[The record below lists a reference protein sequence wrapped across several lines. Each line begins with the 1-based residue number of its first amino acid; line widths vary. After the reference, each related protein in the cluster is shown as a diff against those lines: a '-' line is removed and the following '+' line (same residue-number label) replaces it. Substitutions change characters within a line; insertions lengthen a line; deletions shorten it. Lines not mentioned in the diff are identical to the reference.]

1 MAKFLSRLFSGSS
14 KRSFRGS
21 QPSINENNQQTGTG
35 SNLRSASSLD
45 NLSTYQINPR
55 ELEKHKLHKASW
67 EGNLHKVERLVRPN
81 VIDLQDQ
88 QARTPLHLAVAR
100 GHFNIV
106 QRLVHEGARL
116 NITDKQQRTPLVMAV
131 ISSTQNPPLFY
142 QVCMV
147 LLQGG
152 ADSFINAVDIQ
163 GKNALHYAIDIQNEP
178 LVDAFLSSQHC
189 NPDFPDRDQMTPL
202 HLAVRVNNPRIIQ
215 NLLSENRETQADPN
229 LTNRNGHTPLHMA
242 ASLGYME
249 IIRTLLQSDLPEPCD
264 PSILDARQLTAY
276 QLALENHHESCAK
289 LIDEYQQGWTK
300 LSPRREISES
310 MNENEINPVMNSAAR
325 YLGDD
330 QESSDSRSSSP
341 ASNSNLPS
349 MHINRQENQTL
360 AAMIKMNP
368 LQPETHGS
376 TPSNQTL
383 SALLRGNPMQPE
395 THGSAPSNQALSA
408 LLRGNP
414 LQPETHGSAP
424 SNQAL
429 SAILRGNSMQP
440 ETHGSTPSKQALS
453 ALLRGNP
460 LQPETHGSAPSS
472 QAVSALL
479 KGNPLQPDD
488 NTFIRPGTASQKQ
501 SLLKYQRQ
509 DSDASSASRSSGKS
523 PSITNRTVG
532 QPLSPKKNVTMS
544 AMINALPHPDHV
556 DSNSNSWTFDKSST
570 YRKEAPVRI
579 ATRIPESDDTSA
591 AESDDDNPA
600 FRVQPPQQFNAPS
613 VFTGT
618 ATKQKSAD
626 SDSDEDSI
634 EAAVRRLNAQKASL
648 GIQNLVNPSI
658 TPIHKT
664 PQPQIPIV
672 QSPVSEEYLWSTSS
686 KTLNKEQQSKGV
698 GALLHN
704 QPLLNKKSNEPTWDD
719 SRPLSADFERKLTK
733 QKSQS
738 SISSNDSDSDQDK
751 RSSTIVRAPTQ
762 NGTITSL
769 IKQTMRPT
777 DPTQNESTIIRAP
790 TQNGTI
796 TSLIKQTMRPTDSTQ
811 NESTGVENLRKI
823 IEDIQQS
830 SRPNHNSLTPKQT
843 TGRPAVAALVMRNDS
858 SSSSASTFME
868 ESSRTLAVSVATNVK
883 QSPYHDDPDKF
894 HWPQTT
900 NDRNDFKHST
910 GIYSNEMISP
920 SQRQPSRNS
929 IHNEFN
935 SLRGSMSSSTSSIQ
949 NNMERLS
956 ELKADIKQ
964 IERKQEDSLELKR
977 QLKDM
982 EIKKNNFEALYKK
995 NDQLLRETETKL
1007 EKEISEKQ
1015 RLEWTTKNLNMEL
1028 KGVKQKLQSLEE
1040 EKDILNQRC
1049 LKLKEER
1056 DNYDE
1061 KLRVHQATTLQTAAA
1076 GILREED
1083 VEKIKLRHREE
1094 MKLLSAE
1101 NEDLH
1106 QRTKQLQSDLQLHKE
1121 SLDVTIRYKI
1131 DLEKA
1136 LEEKTFLQ
1144 HELERLKH
1152 EKDLM
1157 EQEKID
1163 YKSKYDNLQEEIRV
1177 ILLDRSKLEQK
1188 LTIELQDQMKQRQRS
1203 TDDIKKYKTQI
1214 EQLNLKLGDAEARLL
1229 VLQTQNEALLA
1240 SKDREIK
1247 NEFETLTHRL
1257 NMIETDKLNAE
1268 QRFHT
1273 EQKDIANKQQ
1283 HVLHEPLVILTST
1296 PLSNAVQQQQHHHQ
1310 PHSPSSP
1317 CTKCDTLQRSYEQ
1330 ERDQRI
1336 QTEKDNE
1343 RLRDVVSRQKHQNEL
1358 NKSIQQ
1364 HQDYESLMSENSKQ
1378 IRSETERVK
1387 YELDRLRHDFDKL
1400 VSNYDPP
1407 NNSQQQAQLHS
1418 QIDTLRQFYEQ
1429 EFRQQLLLSKLT
1441 NGANPLPI
1449 VHSYSRTS
1457 SPIKHDE
1464 YEHSL
1469 NGSVNCSVC
1478 TNSRVLKERLESA
1491 IDTSLADQRIQTI
1504 KQMPILP
1511 RITFPLIGN
1520 HNSATSSFDLWRK
1533 RYYV

>member
-1 MAKFLSRLFSGSS
+1 PSNQSVPAVLRGSS
-14 KRSFRGS
+14 LQPAAHGSAPSNQSISALFRG
-21 QPSINENNQQTGTG
+21 
-35 SNLRSASSLD
+35 
-45 NLSTYQINPR
+45 
-55 ELEKHKLHKASW
+55 
-67 EGNLHKVERLVRPN
+67 
-81 VIDLQDQ
+81 
-88 QARTPLHLAVAR
+88 
-100 GHFNIV
+100 
-106 QRLVHEGARL
+106 
-116 NITDKQQRTPLVMAV
+116 
-131 ISSTQNPPLFY
+131 
-142 QVCMV
+142 
-147 LLQGG
+147 
-152 ADSFINAVDIQ
+152 
-163 GKNALHYAIDIQNEP
+163 
-178 LVDAFLSSQHC
+178 
-189 NPDFPDRDQMTPL
+189 
-202 HLAVRVNNPRIIQ
+202 
-215 NLLSENRETQADPN
+215 
-229 LTNRNGHTPLHMA
+229 
-242 ASLGYME
+242 
-249 IIRTLLQSDLPEPCD
+249 
-264 PSILDARQLTAY
+264 
-276 QLALENHHESCAK
+276 
-289 LIDEYQQGWTK
+289 
-300 LSPRREISES
+300 
-310 MNENEINPVMNSAAR
+310 
-325 YLGDD
+325 
-330 QESSDSRSSSP
+330 
-341 ASNSNLPS
+341 
-349 MHINRQENQTL
+349 
-360 AAMIKMNP
+360 NP
-368 LQPETHGS
+368 LQPEAHGS
-376 TPSNQTL
+376 APSNQSVPAVL
-383 SALLRGNPMQPE
+383 RGSSLQPAAHGSAPSNQSISALFRGNPLQPDA
-395 THGSAPSNQALSA
+395 HGSAPSNQALSD

-414 LQPETHGSAP
+414 LH
-424 SNQAL
+424 
-429 SAILRGNSMQP
+429 
-440 ETHGSTPSKQALS
+440 
-453 ALLRGNP
+453 
-460 LQPETHGSAPSS
+460 
-472 QAVSALL
+472 
-479 KGNPLQPDD
+479 PDD
-488 NTFIRPGTASQKQ
+488 NAFIRPGAVASQKQ
-501 SLLKYQRQ
+501 TPSKFQRH
-509 DSDASSASRSSGKS
+509 DSDTSSASGSSGKS
-523 PSITNRTVG
+523 PSITNHTGGR
-532 QPLSPKKNVTMS
+532 PLSPKKNVTIS
-544 AMINALPHPDHV
+544 AMINGLPHPDHA
-556 DSNSNSWTFDKSST
+556 DSNSNSWTFDQPST
-570 YRKEAPVRI
+570 YRKEAAVRT
-579 ATRIPESDDTSA
+579 ATRITESDDTSA
-591 AESDDDNPA
+591 TGSDDDNPA
-600 FRVQPPQQFNAPS
+600 FRVQPPQQFTASS
-613 VFTGT
+613 VFAGT
-618 ATKQKSAD
+618 ATKQKPAD
-626 SDSDEDSI
+626 SESDEDSI
-634 EAAVRRLNAQKASL
+634 EATVRRLNAQKASL
-648 GIQNLVNPSI
+648 GIQNLVNQSI

-664 PQPQIPIV
+664 PQPQISIV
-672 QSPVSEEYLWSTSS
+672 QSPVSEDYLWSTSS
-686 KTLNKEQQSKGV
+686 KTSNKEQQPKGID
-698 GALLHN
+698 ALAHN

-719 SRPLSADFERKLTK
+719 SRPLSADFERKPTK

-751 RSSTIVRAPTQ
+751 KS
-762 NGTITSL
+762 
-769 IKQTMRPT
+769 
-777 DPTQNESTIIRAP
+777 STIIRAP

-796 TSLIKQTMRPTDSTQ
+796 TSLIKQTIRPTDSTQ
-811 NESTGVENLRKI
+811 KESTGVENLRKI

-830 SRPNHNSLTPKQT
+830 SRPNHNSMSPKQI
-843 TGRPAVAALVMRNDS
+843 TGRPVAATLVTRNDS
-858 SSSSASTFME
+858 SSSSTNTFME
-868 ESSRTLAVSVATNVK
+868 ESSRTLAVSVATNLK
-883 QSPYHDDPDKF
+883 QPPYHDDPDKF

-910 GIYSNEMISP
+910 DKYSNEMISP

-1152 EKDLM
+1152 EKDLI

-1163 YKSKYDNLQEEIRV
+1163 YKAKYDNLQEEIRV

-1188 LTIELQDQMKQRQRS
+1188 LTTELQDQMKQRQRS

-1257 NMIETDKLNAE
+1257 NMIETDKLNAD
-1268 QRFHT
+1268 QRFHN

-1283 HVLHEPLVILTST
+1283 HILHEPLVFLTST

-1364 HQDYESLMSENSKQ
+1364 HQDYENLMSENSKQ

-1387 YELDRLRHDFDKL
+1387 YELDRLRFDFDKL
-1400 VSNYDPP
+1400 VSNYEPP

-1449 VHSYSRTS
+1449 VHSYNRTS

-1469 NGSVNCSVC
+1469 NGSLNCSVC
-1478 TNSRVLKERLESA
+1478 ANSRLLKERLESA

-1511 RITFPLIGN
+1511 RITSPLIEN